1 MTMALAK
8 IVLSGVGLAALLSL
22 PNIADAQI
30 MVTEGEC
37 NGASR
42 TIRVRVHGIRSGHGY
57 VTFVLYG
64 DNSEDFLAKGKRIF
78 KQRFPAKRGTVAFC
92 VVVPEAGTYAAAAY
106 HDENANGKFDKNWI
120 GLPVEGFGVSNNPKT
135 FLAPPSHDRAAF
147 GVSNGPTRVDIEIKY

>member
-1 MTMALAK
+1 MTMALSK

-57 VTFVLYG
+57 LTFLLYG
-64 DNSEDFLAKGKRIF
+64 DKPEDFLAKGKFLF
-78 KQRFPAKRGTVAFC
+78 KRRFPAKRGTVAIC
-92 VVVPEAGTYAAAAY
+92 LVLPEAGTYSAVAY
-106 HDENANGKFDKNWI
+106 HDENGNKKFDKNWI
-120 GLPVEGFGVSNNPKT
+120 GIPTEGFGVSNNPRT
-135 FLAPPSHDRAAF
+135 FLGPPTHKDAAF
-147 GVSNGPTRVDIEIKY
+147 HVRGSPTRVEIELKY